1 MVATHSTATLLLGLT
16 AAATLILSS
25 TALPAPAPYG
35 SSNVPSQPN
44 LNLNLNLNLD
54 RPSNDDGSIPAGSS
68 PFLTHLAPIPSFA
81 SFVPPPHPPHDLHVH
96 SFLETKSRAHISARD
111 QILHQCTDHFLALLD
126 SEISGRLTAQ
136 LSRLVMMVP
145 VIGAE
150 TRSVMKSKVIEVM
163 DDVSAGL
170 TNYNAVRRVI
180 RTAVDDAGLLPT
192 IDDDSHRRRRRLAN
206 GGDLARKQQ
215 RQHQDDGIKR
225 ILYYDS
231 DDHASEED
239 SPDLLAEDFEGE
251 EVEAKD
257 STWFRLSVARKDPQ
271 MDVDESQIPSV
282 VQVAME
288 AVLDYAAEIL
298 TPTLV
303 IHQLTEAI
311 QETLQ
316 QISKH
321 RALQGVSSDPDDTLG
336 EADHDINVLSS
347 QSSSWARGDRHHGLD
362 LLSDDWVWSASA
374 SAVDTGAREDDDEAD
389 SDQRGQDED
398 LWDQDMEINEWD
410 LNGRL
415 FDDLVEGEE
424 SAEGESTTAA
434 DPPAKDWDMTG
445 GDDDDDNPELETYPF
460 AVGIHDANE
469 PYADEDD
476 DDAYDHYRS
485 SRSEDTTGQISFS
498 RFHKRAV
505 IPGRTEA
512 ESEWPAIAS
521 STPMLS
527 AETDG
532 SSSGTDD
539 NTALTKWRDGPGAL
553 LSKRRRPSFA
563 PDPRLENLLTQ
574 LIEPL
579 LTTFTDEDFPAS
591 CKRVQGELMDG
602 IIWSLDQGE
611 LSGSSEES
619 ERDQLALLAELEY

>member
-1 MVATHSTATLLLGLT
+1 MVATHSTAKLFLGLT

-35 SSNVPSQPN
+35 SGSITSLPN
-44 LNLNLNLNLD
+44 LNLDLQP
-54 RPSNDDGSIPAGSS
+54 RDDDSTSTSSS
-68 PFLTHLAPIPSFA
+68 PFMTHLAPATSFT
-81 SFVPPPHPPHDLHVH
+81 SFSPPHNHEHDLHVH
-96 SFLETKSRAHISARD
+96 SFLETKSRAHTSARD

-126 SEISGRLTAQ
+126 SEISGHLTTQ

-150 TRSVMKSKVIEVM
+150 TRSVMKAKVMEVM

-192 IDDDSHRRRRRLAN
+192 IEDNYHHRRRTAKTRADALADVEGLSWRR
-206 GGDLARKQQ
+206 RQ
-215 RQHQDDGIKR
+215 RQDDGIKR

-231 DDHASEED
+231 DDHESED
-239 SPDLLAEDFEGE
+239 DGTDMAEDFEGE
-251 EVEAKD
+251 DAEAKD
-257 STWFRLSVARKDPQ
+257 STWFRLSATRKDPQ
-271 MDVDESQIPSV
+271 MDVDESEIPSV

-311 QETLQ
+311 QDTLQ
-316 QISKH
+316 QISKL
-321 RALQGVSSDPDDTLG
+321 RAQQSLSSDQD
-336 EADHDINVLSS
+336 EAASEAEHDINILSS
-347 QSSSWARGDRHHGLD
+347 QSLSRTRGDHHHGLD

-374 SAVDTGAREDDDEAD
+374 SAADTSGREDEDAAD
-389 SDQRGQDED
+389 SDQRGEDED

-410 LNGRL
+410 SNGRL
-415 FDDLVEGEE
+415 FDDLAEE
-424 SAEGESTTAA
+424 EETTDSETPLTAA
-434 DPPAKDWDMTG
+434 SPVKDWEMTG
-445 GDDDDDNPELETYPF
+445 GDDDDDNAGLETYPF
-460 AVGIHDANE
+460 AVGIHDGNE

-476 DDAYDHYRS
+476 DDEYDRYRS
-485 SRSEDTTGQISFS
+485 SLGEDATTSQISFR
-498 RFHKRAV
+498 RFHKRAF
-505 IPGRTEA
+505 IPAGNEA
-512 ESEWPAIAS
+512 ELDLPTTSTS
-521 STPMLS
+521 SVVLPES
-527 AETDG
+527 
-532 SSSGTDD
+532 
-539 NTALTKWRDGPGAL
+539 DGPRLVVANDNVFTKRRDDTSSL

-574 LIEPL
+574 LIEPM

-591 CKRVQGELMDG
+591 CKRAQGELMDG

-611 LSGSSEES
+611 FNGGSEES

>member
-1 MVATHSTATLLLGLT
+1 MAMVATHSTATLLLGLT
-16 AAATLILSS
+16 AAASLILSS

-35 SSNVPSQPN
+35 SSSSVPPLPN
-44 LNLNLNLNLD
+44 LDFNLNLD
-54 RPSNDDGSIPAGSS
+54 LPSNDDESIFTGSS
-68 PFLTHLAPIPSFA
+68 PFLTHLAPTPSFA
-81 SFVPPPHPPHDLHVH
+81 TFTPPPHPPHDLHVH
-96 SFLETKSRAHISARD
+96 SFLETKSRAHTSARD
-111 QILHQCTDHFLALLD
+111 QILHLCTDHFLALLD

-145 VIGAE
+145 VIGVE

-180 RTAVDDAGLLPT
+180 RTAVDDAGLLPA
-192 IDDDSHRRRRRLAN
+192 IDDDYHRRRRRLDN
-206 GGDLARKQQ
+206 GGGLSRKQQ
-215 RQHQDDGIKR
+215 RQRQDDGIKR

-231 DDHASEED
+231 DDHASEEEG
-239 SPDLLAEDFEGE
+239 SNLAEDYESE
-251 EVEAKD
+251 EVEAQD

-321 RALQGVSSDPDDTLG
+321 RALQGFSPNQDDTVG
-336 EADHDINVLSS
+336 EADHDVNVLSS
-347 QSSSWARGDRHHGLD
+347 QSSSWARGDHRHGLD

-374 SAVDTGAREDDDEAD
+374 SAADTGAREDDDETD
-389 SDQRGQDED
+389 SDQRGEDED

-410 LNGRL
+410 SNGRL
-415 FDDLVEGEE
+415 FDDLVEGED
-424 SAEGESTTAA
+424 SPEGESTMAA
-434 DPPAKDWDMTG
+434 DPPANDWDMTG
-445 GDDDDDNPELETYPF
+445 GDDDDDNPGLETYPF
-460 AVGIHDANE
+460 AVGIHDGNE
-469 PYADEDD
+469 PYADEDE
-476 DDAYDHYRS
+476 DDAYDRYKF
-485 SRSEDTTGQISFS
+485 SRNEDTTGQISFS

-505 IPGRTEA
+505 IPGREEA
-512 ESEWPAIAS
+512 ESDLPTSAS
-521 STPMLS
+521 PTTMLL
-527 AETDG
+527 AEGGG

-539 NTALTKWRDGPGAL
+539 SNALTKWRDGTGAL

-611 LSGSSEES
+611 LSGNSEES

>member
-1 MVATHSTATLLLGLT
+1 MVATHSTATLFLGLT
-16 AAATLILSS
+16 AAASLILSS
-25 TALPAPAPYG
+25 SALPAPAPYG
-35 SSNVPSQPN
+35 SSVPALPN
-44 LNLNLNLNLD
+44 LNLDLQ
-54 RPSNDDGSIPAGSS
+54 PKDDDSSITGSS
-68 PFLTHLAPIPSFA
+68 PFMTHLAPTPSFA
-81 SFVPPPHPPHDLHVH
+81 SFSPPPHQQHDLHVH
-96 SFLETKSRAHISARD
+96 SFLETTSRARISARD

-126 SEISGRLTAQ
+126 SELSGRLTAQ

-192 IDDDSHRRRRRLAN
+192 LDDDYHHRRRRRRMSS
-206 GGDLARKQQ
+206 GEELARKRRQ
-215 RQHQDDGIKR
+215 RQDDGIKR

-231 DDHASEED
+231 DDHESEED
-239 SPDLLAEDFEGE
+239 GTDMAEDFEGE
-251 EVEAKD
+251 EAGAKD

-316 QISKH
+316 QISKR
-321 RALQGVSSDPDDTLG
+321 RALQTFSSDQDDTTG
-336 EADHDINVLSS
+336 KADHDINVLSS
-347 QSSSWARGDRHHGLD
+347 QSLSRARGDHHGLD

-374 SAVDTGAREDDDEAD
+374 SSADTGGREDDDEAD

-410 LNGRL
+410 SNGRL
-415 FDDLVEGEE
+415 FDDLVDGDE
-424 SAEGESTTAA
+424 STDGESPLAA

-445 GDDDDDNPELETYPF
+445 GDDDDDNAGLETYPF
-460 AVGIHDANE
+460 AVGIHDGNE

-476 DDAYDHYRS
+476 EDEYDRYRS
-485 SRSEDTTGQISFS
+485 SLIGDTTGQMSLS
-498 RFHKRAV
+498 RFHKRAL
-505 IPGRTEA
+505 IPGGEKA
-512 ESEWPAIAS
+512 EPGLSTTSSPPLLSSFSSSAI
-521 STPMLS
+521 LS
-527 AETDG
+527 AEADG
-532 SSSGTDD
+532 LRPGTDD
-539 NTALTKWRDGPGAL
+539 AVLTKRRDGAGSL
-553 LSKRRRPSFA
+553 LRKRRRPSFA

-574 LIEPL
+574 LIEPI

-602 IIWSLDQGE
+602 IIWSLDEGE
-611 LSGSSEES
+611 LSGGSEES